1 MHSVLPKYKDKLLS
15 VSDTLTDSRSR
26 LMVSYIS
33 GTSFPDTNKAGSSAY
48 SRSLHLTAVVM
59 SFRYIRNRSD
69 PRMEPSETPHEIPV
83 VSDLIL
89 FILVIRFLLGL
100 KKNQAN
106 L

>member
-1 MHSVLPKYKDKLLS
+1 
-15 VSDTLTDSRSR
+15 
-26 LMVSYIS
+26 
-33 GTSFPDTNKAGSSAY
+33 
-48 SRSLHLTAVVM
+48 
-59 SFRYIRNRSD
+59 
-69 PRMEPSETPHEIPV
+69 MEPSETPHEIPV